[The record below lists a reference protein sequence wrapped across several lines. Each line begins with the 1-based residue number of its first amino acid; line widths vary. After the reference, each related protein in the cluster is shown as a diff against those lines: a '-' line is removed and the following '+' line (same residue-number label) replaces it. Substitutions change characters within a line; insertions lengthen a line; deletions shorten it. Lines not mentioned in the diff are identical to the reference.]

1 MLAIIGVLALSV
13 LFTGLAIMFLGE
25 WDFGE
30 LGDRLGAF
38 SRFLAAIGYIIFL
51 IMVMFAIM
59 VNIGVKGNIAA
70 NQKLYDSLV
79 FQLENNLYDNDNDIG
94 KLELYEKVTEW
105 NTDLARGKALQYD
118 LWIGV
123 FFPNIYDNFDFIEL
137 PRATKQPPLTPAFQA
152 WYLTDS

>member
-1 MLAIIGVLALSV
+1 MLAIIIVLALSV

-25 WDFGE
+25 WDFGGFE
-30 LGDRLGAF
+30 DYLGLLSVVVAV
-38 SRFLAAIGYIIFL
+38 IGYVSFFV
-51 IMVMFAIM
+51 MVAFAIM
-59 VNIGVKGNIAA
+59 VNIGVKGDIAA

-79 FQLENNLYDNDNDIG
+79 FQLENNPYDNDNDIG